1 VQTRQ
6 DIAWCE
12 QRFPG
17 VRPRAISA
25 QFMDDDKIAMF
36 ELTIKD
42 NQVLVVD
49 EKHYRLTSANQLDRV
64 AITTYR

>member
-1 VQTRQ
+1 
-6 DIAWCE
+6 
-12 QRFPG
+12 
-17 VRPRAISA
+17 
-25 QFMDDDKIAMF
+25 MDDDKIAMF